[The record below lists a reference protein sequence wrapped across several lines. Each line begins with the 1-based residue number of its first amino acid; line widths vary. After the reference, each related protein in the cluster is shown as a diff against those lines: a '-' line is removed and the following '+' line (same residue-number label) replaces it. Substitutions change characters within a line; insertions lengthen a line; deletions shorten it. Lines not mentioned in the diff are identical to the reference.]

1 MRKEKC
7 RNLYLKWK
15 VLLGTTN
22 RLLNISVGW
31 GTEIRLH
38 THLSMSC
45 FYWKTVTGVGELGTS
60 VASATA
66 HTRQHPQHSHR
77 LYSASNQHIHQYI
90 MYCIIKSSG
99 SHFGAVTMWSKHSV
113 FWGMYRPK
121 KKVGL
126 VACGRLRIMIRC
138 VSSTLKHEKV
148 QDQVL
153 LKQNVW
159 DAKWQWNNRQN
170 GHQCKI
176 KLIPAFWF
184 RVSGSIAE
192 WGQRCVQ
199 TTELVATQVSE
210 HTASSQVYIEWFQR
224 SVFGESQPFP

>member
-1 MRKEKC
+1 MKGHRGHFTSRCSKFYDAEHAFVHVTKI
-7 RNLYLKWK
+7 NLSYIWRESY
-15 VLLGTTN
+15 TFAFEME
-22 RLLNISVGW
+22 RFLNISVGW

-99 SHFGAVTMWSKHSV
+99 SHFGAVTTWSKRSV

-126 VACGRLRIMIRC
+126 VACGRWRIMIYC

-148 QDQVL
+148 SRPSPFETKCLGCKMTVKL
-153 LKQNVW
+153 MRLK
-159 DAKWQWNNRQN
+159 
-170 GHQCKI
+170 
-176 KLIPAFWF
+176 
-184 RVSGSIAE
+184 
-192 WGQRCVQ
+192 
-199 TTELVATQVSE
+199 
-210 HTASSQVYIEWFQR
+210 
-224 SVFGESQPFP
+224 